1 MYASS
6 YVTRGLYPAGLPTS
20 RYGENSSIK
29 SLPLSS
35 LRSRCGRHNVHG
47 IGVRITLSENATTQ
61 FGEWPHMCA
70 VLEKRD
76 GVNHFVCGASLIDDG
91 IIMTS
96 AHYMQ

>member
-1 MYASS
+1 MSVCALWRLIGRYAS
-6 YVTRGLYPAGLPTS
+6 Y
-20 RYGENSSIK
+20 
-29 SLPLSS
+29 

-47 IGVRITLSENATTQ
+47 IGVRITHTANTTTQ

-76 GVNHFVCGASLIDDG
+76 GVNHFVCGASLVDEAV
-91 IIMTS
+91 IMTS

>member
-1 MYASS
+1 MSH
-6 YVTRGLYPAGLPTS
+6 VTANVTLWGKILNQNKVPS
-20 RYGENSSIK
+20 F
-29 SLPLSS
+29 LSS